1 MAGGPGRRSLP
12 AGRVEVARWEPASP
26 LDLHASVARLSRH
39 GRNLL
44 DVVSGGYLYLT
55 TTTGSPFR
63 IRQLDSGAL
72 EVGAERDLDVAVA
85 ESQYRLGETL
95 PLRPLREVADRVP
108 AVADQIRRLPGYRPP
123 INPSVLKVLVASICA
138 QQVNLRWAATT
149 LGRLVERYGTPLTF
163 AGVRVWR
170 FPEAERL
177 AVVDPSEIRS
187 LQFTSRKSAYIVGVA
202 RAVAG
207 GELDGLE
214 QAGNETVIRRLV
226 AIRGVGRW
234 TADWFLAR
242 CLARPDA
249 VAAGDLGVRKV
260 VSRYVAGVDE
270 VLPEPD
276 VRAATESW
284 GDGGNWAVHLLL
296 ERWAEEAAQ

>member
-1 MAGGPGRRSLP
+1 M
-12 AGRVEVARWEPASP
+12 EVACWEPASP
-26 LDLHASVARLSRH
+26 LDLSASVARLSRH
-39 GRNLL
+39 GPNLL
-44 DVVSGGYLYLT
+44 DVVSGRYLYRT
-55 TTTGSPFR
+55 TTTGSAYR
-63 IRQLDSGAL
+63 IRQLDNGAI
-72 EVGAERDLDVAVA
+72 EVGAEHDLDVAMA

-95 PLRPLREVADRVP
+95 PLEPLHEVADRVP
-108 AVADQIRRLPGYRPP
+108 AVADQVRRLPGYRPP
-123 INPSVLKVLVASICA
+123 INPSVLEVLVASICA

-149 LGRLVERYGTPLTF
+149 LGRLVERFGTPLEL

-170 FPEAERL
+170 FPEAGRL
-177 AVVDPSEIRS
+177 AAADPAEIRA
-187 LQFTSRKSAYIVGVA
+187 LQFTSRKSEYIVGVA
-202 RAVAG
+202 KAG
-207 GELDGLE
+207 S
-214 QAGNETVIRRLV
+214 ETVIRRLV

-260 VSRYVAGVDE
+260 VSRYVTGVDG

-276 VRAATESW
+276 VRAVTESW

>member
-1 MAGGPGRRSLP
+1 MAGGSGRGDLP
-12 AGRVEVARWEPASP
+12 TGRVEVACWEPASP
-26 LDLHASVARLSRH
+26 LDLSASIARHSRH
-39 GRNLL
+39 GPNLL
-44 DVVSGGYLYLT
+44 DVVSDGCMYRT
-55 TTTGSPFR
+55 TTTGSPYR
-63 IRQLDSGAL
+63 IRQLDDGAI
-72 EVGAERDLDVAVA
+72 EVGAEHDLATAVA

-95 PLRPLREVADRVP
+95 PIEPLREVADRVP
-108 AVADQIRRLPGYRPP
+108 AVADQILRMPGYRPP
-123 INPSVLKVLVASICA
+123 ANPSVLEVLVASICA

-149 LGRLVERYGTPLTF
+149 LGRVVRRYGNPQQL

-170 FPEAERL
+170 FPTAERL
-177 AVVDPSEIRS
+177 AAADPAEIRA
-187 LQFTSRKSAYIVGVA
+187 LQLTSRKSQYIVGVA
-202 RAVAG
+202 GAVAA
-207 GELDGLE
+207 GELDGL
-214 QAGNETVIRRLV
+214 ADTGNETVIRRLV

-260 VSRYVAGVDE
+260 ISRYVAGVDE
-270 VLPEPD
+270 VLPESD

-296 ERWAEEAAQ
+296 ERWVEESAQ